1 MGLLEIET
9 RIMVLFIITILAL
22 VFFWSQKKADF
33 GRRGLAVRLGLGVI
47 FLALGF
53 WRGRQALDW
62 SEKEQKLGLDNRTV
76 SLEGTVA
83 DTKESEGYYV
93 SVLEGCRVAED
104 GQESGY
110 QEIKRIQVY
119 LNPENEMP
127 RPGDTIQVQG
137 KAGLIQEARNPGE
150 FDYRLYYQA
159 QGIHY
164 RVFALSWERTKQS
177 KAHFGILLSRCVA
190 GAGRILDQIAAPKDA
205 GIFRAVILGDKTG
218 LDEDIRNLYQKNG
231 IAHLLAISGLH
242 LSLIGGAIYR
252 ALRRLGAGYGKAGL
266 AAGGL
271 LAFYAAATGASPS
284 VVRAWLMALCG
295 YLASYMG
302 RSYDLLSALGL
313 AGIWILWDSPY
324 RLYQA
329 GVQLSFGAVAGIGMV
344 SEYLSYGL
352 AAEQEDRGSF
362 FEQENRG
369 RAWREKAGSILAI
382 SLGMQFATL
391 PVVLYHFFQIPVYG
405 IFLNLLTV
413 PLMGIV
419 VASGCGGVL
428 LGSISLPAGR
438 FAVGCGHVIL
448 NLYEF
453 LCRIWESIPGSI
465 LITGRPAGWQI
476 GLYYGILAAA
486 AGIWK
491 RGNRRFHIFLL
502 VIAPVFLM
510 RVPLL
515 GMEISFLDVG
525 QGDGICI
532 RTERGAI
539 LVDGGS
545 TDQKQLGKNRLEPF
559 LKSQGVSEVD
569 YAIVSHGDQDHI
581 SGLMYLMEE
590 SDITIKNLVLPGRGK
605 GQEVYDRLSRA
616 ALAQGGTIHW
626 MERGDRLKWGRLEIF
641 CLYPA
646 AELSP
651 GAGVC
656 KKEEDRNEHSLVLR
670 VSYGNFGML
679 LTGDMS
685 GEGERRLLELE
696 RADGQGAKMEKNGIG
711 QAQVL
716 KVAHHGSAY
725 STTREWLDEVSPAW
739 AVISYGEGNRY
750 GHPGPEVLRLLE
762 ERNVQTF
769 HTGKSGAVR
778 LWTNGERIWWSQWIL

>member
-1 MGLLEIET
+1 M
-9 RIMVLFIITILAL
+9 
-22 VFFWSQKKADF
+22 
-33 GRRGLAVRLGLGVI
+33 
-47 FLALGF
+47 
-53 WRGRQALDW
+53 
-62 SEKEQKLGLDNRTV
+62 
-76 SLEGTVA
+76 
-83 DTKESEGYYV
+83 
-93 SVLEGCRVAED
+93 
-104 GQESGY
+104 
-110 QEIKRIQVY
+110 
-119 LNPENEMP
+119 
-127 RPGDTIQVQG
+127 
-137 KAGLIQEARNPGE
+137 
-150 FDYRLYYQA
+150 
-159 QGIHY
+159 
-164 RVFALSWERTKQS
+164 
-177 KAHFGILLSRCVA
+177 
-190 GAGRILDQIAAPKDA
+190 
-205 GIFRAVILGDKTG
+205 
-218 LDEDIRNLYQKNG
+218 
-231 IAHLLAISGLH
+231 
-242 LSLIGGAIYR
+242 
-252 ALRRLGAGYGKAGL
+252 
-266 AAGGL
+266 
-271 LAFYAAATGASPS
+271 
-284 VVRAWLMALCG
+284 
-295 YLASYMG
+295 
-302 RSYDLLSALGL
+302 
-313 AGIWILWDSPY
+313 
-324 RLYQA
+324 
-329 GVQLSFGAVAGIGMV
+329 
-344 SEYLSYGL
+344 
-352 AAEQEDRGSF
+352 
-362 FEQENRG
+362 
-369 RAWREKAGSILAI
+369 
-382 SLGMQFATL
+382 
-391 PVVLYHFFQIPVYG
+391 
-405 IFLNLLTV
+405 
-413 PLMGIV
+413 
-419 VASGCGGVL
+419 
-428 LGSISLPAGR
+428 
-438 FAVGCGHVIL
+438 
-448 NLYEF
+448 
-453 LCRIWESIPGSI
+453 
-465 LITGRPAGWQI
+465 
-476 GLYYGILAAA
+476 
-486 AGIWK
+486 
-491 RGNRRFHIFLL
+491 
-502 VIAPVFLM
+502 
-510 RVPLL
+510 
-515 GMEISFLDVG
+515 
-525 QGDGICI
+525 
-532 RTERGAI
+532 
-539 LVDGGS
+539 DGGS